1 MRNLRKKYYAMTAAF
16 RPLPNFLI
24 IGAQKA
30 GTTSLFHYI
39 CQHPQIF
46 TNNIKEIHFFDRH
59 HQLGAKWYSSHFP
72 LAGRLLSNRRMG
84 EATPYYLCHPHAPG
98 RIAALLPQVK
108 LIAVLRNP
116 VERAISHY
124 FHEKKK
130 GREQLPILEAMQ
142 REEERCGGE
151 WQRMLK
157 DESYCSQTHQSFS
170 YKQRGIYIEQLQRY
184 WNFFSKEQILVVE
197 SSRLFFEPLAVLKQ
211 VFTFLEI
218 DSSLVIQD
226 VSVKNANPSKS
237 AAPSEVHTYLEQFFA
252 PHNAM
257 LQNALGQDFGW

>member
-1 MRNLRKKYYAMTAAF
+1 MLTAEA

-39 CQHPQIF
+39 CQHPQVF

-59 HQLGAKWYSSHFP
+59 YQLSANWYRSHFP
-72 LAGRLLSNRRMG
+72 LAGRLRPGSCMG

-98 RIAALLPQVK
+98 RIAALLPKVK

-130 GREQLPILEAMQ
+130 GREHLSILEAMQ
-142 REEERCGGE
+142 QEEERCAGE

-157 DESYCSQTHQSFS
+157 NEAYCSQTHQSFS
-170 YKQRGIYIEQLQRY
+170 YKQRGMYLEQLQRY
-184 WNFFSKEQILVVE
+184 WKFFSKEQLLVLE
-197 SSRLFFEPLAVLKQ
+197 SSQLFSEPQTVLKQ

-218 DSSLVIQD
+218 DSSVVIQD
-226 VSVKNANPSKS
+226 VAVKNANPSKS
-237 AAPSEVHTYLEQFFA
+237 TASSEVYKYLDRFFA
-252 PHNAM
+252 SHNEM